1 MSSFFEIDWG
11 ELFGLSM
18 PLAEIVIR
26 GSAMYWFLFLVFRFV
41 VRRDVGAVGIGDLL
55 VLVIV
60 ADAVQNAM
68 AGEYKSVT
76 DGIVLI
82 STLIGWNFLLDM
94 LSYRFVA
101 FRRFAEPPPLCLVK
115 NGQMLKHNM
124 RQEFIT
130 EDELWQKL
138 REHNVE
144 SLNQVKG
151 VYLEPDGAFSVIK
164 RSD

>member
-1 MSSFFEIDWG
+1 MSSLFEVDWG

-60 ADAVQNAM
+60 ADAAQNAM

-76 DGIVLI
+76 DGIVLV
-82 STLIGWNFLLDM
+82 STLIGWNF
-94 LSYRFVA
+94 
-101 FRRFAEPPPLCLVK
+101 
-115 NGQMLKHNM
+115 
-124 RQEFIT
+124 
-130 EDELWQKL
+130 
-138 REHNVE
+138 
-144 SLNQVKG
+144 
-151 VYLEPDGAFSVIK
+151 FSTC
-164 RSD
+164 

>member
-1 MSSFFEIDWG
+1 
-11 ELFGLSM
+11 M

-41 VRRDVGAVGIGDLL
+41 VRRDVGAVAIGDLL

-60 ADAVQNAM
+60 ADAAQNAM

-101 FRRFAEPPPLCLVK
+101 FRRFAEPPSLCLVK
-115 NGQMLKHNM
+115 NGQMLKRNM

-130 EDELWQKL
+130 DDELWQKL
-138 REHNVE
+138 REHEVE
-144 SLNQVKG
+144 SLDQVKD
-151 VYLEPDGAFSVIK
+151 VYMEPDGAISVIK
-164 RSD
+164 RSN